1 MIKSK
6 FVKTCYFSDKN
17 YNKNLLETIRG
28 VTLNNE
34 SSLRVASMN
43 QTHSDTV
50 LKIKN
55 EGNYQSDG
63 ILTTEKNLAL
73 VVKTADCMPVLIR
86 DLNSIAAVHIGWR
99 GLTNNIFHKTLE
111 LLQETELQV
120 SIGPHA
126 RSCCYEV
133 KQDVAV
139 LLPELIEIKDKKMY
153 LNQAK
158 SIENFCNENKIKI
171 DVSDICTICDDNFFS
186 FRENNTQE
194 RQISFIWK

>member
-1 MIKSK
+1 MIRSK
-6 FVKTCYFSDKN
+6 FVKTCYFSDKH

-133 KQDVAV
+133 RQDVAV

>member
-1 MIKSK
+1 MIRSK
-6 FVKTCYFSDKN
+6 FVKRHHFSDKY

-28 VTLNNE
+28 ETPNNE
-34 SSLRVASMN
+34 KPLTVATMN
-43 QTHSDTV
+43 QTHSNTV
-50 LKIKN
+50 LKITD

-63 ILTTEKNLAL
+63 LLTSEKNLAL

-99 GLTNNIFHKTLE
+99 GLTNNIFNKTLE

-139 LLPELIEIKDKKMY
+139 LLPELVETKDKKMY

-158 SIENFCNENKIKI
+158 SIENYCNENKIKI
-171 DVSDICTICDDNFFS
+171 KVSDICTICDDNFFS

-194 RQISFIWK
+194 RQLSFIWK

>member
-1 MIKSK
+1 
-6 FVKTCYFSDKN
+6 
-17 YNKNLLETIRG
+17 
-28 VTLNNE
+28 
-34 SSLRVASMN
+34 MN

-73 VVKTADCMPVLIR
+73 VVKTADCMPVMIR
-86 DLNSIAAVHIGWR
+86 DLNSIAAVHIGWSA
-99 GLTNNIFHKTLE
+99 LTNNIFHKTLE

>member
-1 MIKSK
+1 MIRSK

-139 LLPELIEIKDKKMY
+139 LLPNLIETKDKKMY

>member
-1 MIKSK
+1 MIRSK
-6 FVKTCYFSDKN
+6 FVKTSYFSDKH

-139 LLPELIEIKDKKMY
+139 LLPDLIETKDKKMY